1 MKKEKTFYP
10 DYLIEI
16 TVVILIILE
25 ITIILALLFPP
36 MIGRQINFSTP
47 FQPLPEWYFYWLF
60 QLVRYFPGKLTFV
73 GAVVIPFLAAAV
85 FICIPFIDKRKHGR
99 IMTLFAAVI
108 LLTLF
113 IVLTIIPALKY

>member
-16 TVVILIILE
+16 CVIVLIILE
-25 ITIILALLFPP
+25 LTVVLALLFPP

-60 QLVRYFPGKLTFV
+60 QLVRYFPGKLTFI
-73 GAVVIPFLAAAV
+73 GAVAIPFTAAAV
-85 FICIPFIDKRKHGR
+85 FIFIPFIDKRKHGR
-99 IMTLFAAVI
+99 IITLAAAVL

-113 IVLTIIPALKY
+113 LVLTIIPALKY

>member
-1 MKKEKTFYP
+1 MKREKNFYP

-16 TVVILIILE
+16 SVVVIVVLE
-25 ITIILALLFPP
+25 LTIVLALLSPP

-73 GAVVIPFLAAAV
+73 GSVVIPSIAAAV
-85 FICIPFIDKRKHGR
+85 FISIPFIEKRKHGR
-99 IMTLFAAVI
+99 ALTLFAAITLII
-108 LLTLF
+108 LFL
-113 IVLTIIPALKY
+113 ILTIIPAVRY